1 MGNTNAFYN
10 KIMFFPE
17 HEDEV
22 MVGGN
27 EEGIEMIRAKDG
39 MSVVISRL
47 FL

>member
-1 MGNTNAFYN
+1 
-10 KIMFFPE
+10 MFCIFKFFLFPE

-39 MSVVISRL
+39 M
-47 FL
+47 